1 MLDYDFDIL
10 NVIHKNRFF
19 RSFRE
24 NSKIII
30 NVMIIIF
37 VWTLIYL
44 IAFYKPQY
52 ESHAKIWIKDLETR
66 NFVSQLNETS
76 NLSSLT
82 SAGNP
87 LLTQI
92 EIIKSENLLKI
103 VAEEQRKAGFKKPD
117 YRKIDIVVKQ
127 KPNTDILILSTKG
140 QTPAQAQFTLRK
152 ILEEYERTNRNINGK
167 ISHARRIYIDTQ
179 IQQIK
184 NKLENVREQIRNYK
198 TDNLAIDIDQ
208 QSQRLVEQ
216 KMDTENKIADV
227 QANIKHNR
235 AAVRELQ
242 KQLSLNTK
250 DAVNAVAIGSGNK
263 VLEQLRQD
271 LNRETQALEYD
282 LVKLAD
288 TNPKVVAQ
296 RAKINELKKQIRAQI
311 TMSVGNSVNSN
322 RAIFDAV
329 REDLVDTM
337 AQKQMQLMGY
347 QAQEKAL
354 KETLKKINADQI
366 KIPEQKYTLSHLEQE
381 EKVLSTAYAEL
392 REKQIEA
399 NLKETEAVSNVIT
412 IDSPELPIKQ
422 SFPTPI
428 QVLIM
433 SLMFG
438 FTLGTFLVFLKTL
451 FENVCDSIYDIEA
464 ITGMPIVGAIPWIN
478 NVISDRQRETIC
490 KIAEENII
498 SHIKLKCLHNNKK
511 VLTFSSSSLKKYRSN
526 ILNFITHR
534 FNSLGYSTV
543 FLDCDFKN
551 PTVFKDFASKID
563 IKTEFSDLILSIGR
577 QLRVDPNANI
587 EQEVLDAVSTC
598 KHGVHYLMNTSNIF
612 EPYDFFGTPAFKAV
626 IEVLKKHYDCV
637 FIDVGPVLL
646 TPEFVVISKLSDG
659 VILLL
664 HKTVTYS
671 VLKRIMTIIRNS
683 KIELIGAIVRESSLR
698 FEKEYEEYLKII
710 EDKLIEDINNE
721 DINDDSQGIRNMIV
735 EEADEYL
742 NQNERF

>member
-263 VLEQLRQD
+263 VMEQLRQD
-271 LNRETQALEYD
+271 LNR
-282 LVKLAD
+282 
-288 TNPKVVAQ
+288 
-296 RAKINELKKQIRAQI
+296 
-311 TMSVGNSVNSN
+311 
-322 RAIFDAV
+322 
-329 REDLVDTM
+329 
-337 AQKQMQLMGY
+337 
-347 QAQEKAL
+347 
-354 KETLKKINADQI
+354 
-366 KIPEQKYTLSHLEQE
+366 
-381 EKVLSTAYAEL
+381 
-392 REKQIEA
+392 
-399 NLKETEAVSNVIT
+399 
-412 IDSPELPIKQ
+412 
-422 SFPTPI
+422 
-428 QVLIM
+428 
-433 SLMFG
+433 
-438 FTLGTFLVFLKTL
+438 
-451 FENVCDSIYDIEA
+451 
-464 ITGMPIVGAIPWIN
+464 
-478 NVISDRQRETIC
+478 
-490 KIAEENII
+490 
-498 SHIKLKCLHNNKK
+498 
-511 VLTFSSSSLKKYRSN
+511 
-526 ILNFITHR
+526 
-534 FNSLGYSTV
+534 
-543 FLDCDFKN
+543 
-551 PTVFKDFASKID
+551 
-563 IKTEFSDLILSIGR
+563 
-577 QLRVDPNANI
+577 
-587 EQEVLDAVSTC
+587 
-598 KHGVHYLMNTSNIF
+598 
-612 EPYDFFGTPAFKAV
+612 
-626 IEVLKKHYDCV
+626 
-637 FIDVGPVLL
+637 
-646 TPEFVVISKLSDG
+646 
-659 VILLL
+659 
-664 HKTVTYS
+664 
-671 VLKRIMTIIRNS
+671 
-683 KIELIGAIVRESSLR
+683 
-698 FEKEYEEYLKII
+698 
-710 EDKLIEDINNE
+710 
-721 DINDDSQGIRNMIV
+721 
-735 EEADEYL
+735 
-742 NQNERF
+742 